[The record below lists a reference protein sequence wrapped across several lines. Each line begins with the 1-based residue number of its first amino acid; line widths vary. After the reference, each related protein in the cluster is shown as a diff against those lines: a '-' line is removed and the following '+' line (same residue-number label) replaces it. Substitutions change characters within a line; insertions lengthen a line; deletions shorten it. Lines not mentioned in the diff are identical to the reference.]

1 MIGIIFVLCLII
13 IFWAVISYNK
23 MNRLKLNIN
32 KSKSGIDVYCQQ
44 RFDLI
49 PNLVDTVKEY
59 THYEKNVLE
68 TITGLRMQYAQTKD
82 LKLAQEVNEHLNTLL
97 VQAEQYPSLKA
108 NEQFM
113 QLQKSL
119 LKMESQLQ
127 AARRI
132 YNDDVTTYNIA
143 IQSFPANL
151 LAPILGFKTAVLFE
165 LQNEAASEPVKID
178 FSQP

>member
-1 MIGIIFVLCLII
+1 MGGVILILCLII
-13 IFWAVISYNK
+13 LWAIISYNK
-23 MNRLKLNIN
+23 MNRLRLNIE

-49 PNLVDTVKEY
+49 PNLVEVVKEY

-68 TITGLRMQYAQTKD
+68 TITSLRMQYAQTKD
-82 LKLAQEVNEHLNTLL
+82 LKLVQEVNERLNTLL
-97 VQAEQYPSLKA
+97 VQAEHYPDLKA
-108 NEQFM
+108 NEQFT

-143 IQSFPANL
+143 IQSFPAKL
-151 LAPILGFKTAVLFE
+151 LAPILGFKTAALFE
-165 LQNEAASEPVKID
+165 LQNKAASDPVKID
-178 FSQP
+178 FS

>member
-1 MIGIIFVLCLII
+1 MGGVILILCLII
-13 IFWAVISYNK
+13 LWAIISYNK
-23 MNRLKLNIN
+23 MNRLRLNIE

-49 PNLVDTVKEY
+49 PNLVEVVKEY

-68 TITGLRMQYAQTKD
+68 TITSLRMQYAQTKD
-82 LKLAQEVNEHLNTLL
+82 LKLAQEVNERLNTLL
-97 VQAEQYPSLKA
+97 VQAERYPDLKA
-108 NEQFM
+108 NEQFT

-143 IQSFPANL
+143 IQSFPAKL
-151 LAPILGFKTAVLFE
+151 LAPILGFKAAALFE
-165 LQNEAASEPVKID
+165 LQNKAASDPVKID
-178 FSQP
+178 FS

>member
-1 MIGIIFVLCLII
+1 MGTIIFILCLII
-13 IFWAVISYNK
+13 LWAVISYNK
-23 MNRLKLNIN
+23 MNRLRLNIE

-49 PNLVDTVKEY
+49 PNLVEVVKEY

-68 TITGLRMQYAQTKD
+68 TITSLRMQYAQTKD
-82 LKLAQEVNEHLNTLL
+82 LQLAQEVNEHLNTLL
-97 VQAEQYPSLKA
+97 VQAERYPSLKA

-132 YNDDVTTYNIA
+132 YNDDVTSYNIV
-143 IQSFPANL
+143 IQSFPVNL
-151 LAPILGFKTAVLFE
+151 LAPILGFRTAALFE
-165 LQNEAASEPVKID
+165 LENKAASDPVKID

>member
-1 MIGIIFVLCLII
+1 MGGIILVLCLIVL
-13 IFWAVISYNK
+13 WAIISYNK
-23 MNRLKLNIN
+23 MNRLRHNIE
-32 KSKSGIDVYCQQ
+32 KSRSGIDVYCQQ

-49 PNLVDTVKEY
+49 PNLLEVVKEY

-68 TITGLRMQYAQTKD
+68 NITGMRMQYAQTKD
-82 LKLAQEVNEHLNTLL
+82 IKLAQEVNERLNTLL
-97 VQAEQYPSLKA
+97 VQAESYPGLKA

-143 IQSFPANL
+143 LQSFPANL
-151 LAPILGFKTAVLFE
+151 IAPILGFKTAALFE
-165 LQNEAASEPVKID
+165 LQNKNASEPVKVD

>member
-1 MIGIIFVLCLII
+1 MGTIIFILCLII
-13 IFWAVISYNK
+13 LWAIISYNK
-23 MNRLKLNIN
+23 MNRLRLNIE

-49 PNLVDTVKEY
+49 PNLVEVVKEY

-68 TITGLRMQYAQTKD
+68 TITSLRMQYAQTKD

-97 VQAEQYPSLKA
+97 VQAERYPSLKA

-132 YNDDVTTYNIA
+132 YNDDVTSYNIV
-143 IQSFPANL
+143 IQSFPVSL
-151 LAPILGFKTAVLFE
+151 LAPILGFKTAALFE
-165 LQNEAASEPVKID
+165 LQDKAASDPVKID
-178 FSQP
+178 FSQL